1 MEPLLDV
8 KADPRTISAITLG
21 QDPAL
26 DALYGCFRINNPR
39 GDAFAAQREVEI
51 VARSGKQIRVVV
63 PEAMKIELPADAKL
77 VNTGLFRIANIGKH
91 RNAMQLLT
99 LRAGWNQTERDI
111 HRLLDL
117 DPDGTLVGTLRGK
130 DFNFPIATASVLPL
144 GRNNS
149 WIGMILVHPEA
160 RRQGIANAMMQACVK
175 YALEAG
181 KIINGLDATPMGNTV
196 YGAVGYV
203 NSYRIWR
210 SIFQTAEFA
219 ERAYDSRHVAVL
231 RESDLPE
238 VIRYDA
244 AAFLERA
251 AILRALF
258 ADAGGDCFVY
268 RDDAGA
274 VRGYCLTRP
283 GRLRPFVGPFIADT
297 EAIARDL
304 LTAAGRGLHA
314 RAPGGEA
321 MLDTPEIQFA
331 DPGVYVARAFEQEKK
346 PATHRLS
353 QTLKPVRDFTRMYQ
367 LVREEDVERLA
378 GQFIRAEGLERQAP
392 RALEFREIM
401 AKAVSNY
408 TLTRGFMELE
418 RAELQKKFWGIT
430 GPEKG

>member
-1 MEPLLDV
+1 MKPLLDV
-8 KADPRTISAITLG
+8 KVDPRNLSNITLG

-26 DALYGCFRINNPR
+26 DTLYACFRLNNPR
-39 GDAFAAQREVEI
+39 GDAFAPQREVEI
-51 VARSGKQIRVVV
+51 IARSGRKIRVAV
-63 PEAMKIELPADAKL
+63 PEAMKIDLPADAKL
-77 VNTGLFRIANIGKH
+77 VNTDLFRIENIGKH
-91 RNAMQLLT
+91 RDVMYLLT

-111 HRLLDL
+111 NRMIEL
-117 DPDGTLVGTLRGK
+117 DPDGTLVGNLFSK
-130 DFNFPIATASVLPL
+130 DFNVPIATASVLPL

-175 YALEAG
+175 YAIDSG

-210 SIFQTAEFA
+210 SLYQPAEFA
-219 ERAYDSRHVAVL
+219 ERAYDARHVAAMQA
-231 RESDLPE
+231 SDLPA

-244 AAFLERA
+244 AAFTERDA
-251 AILRALF
+251 LLRALF
-258 ADAGGDCFVY
+258 ADAQGDCFVY

-274 VRGYCLTRP
+274 IRGYCLTRP

-304 LTAAGRGLHA
+304 LTAASRFLHA
-314 RAPGGEA
+314 RQPGGEA
-321 MLDTPEIQFA
+321 MLDTPESKFA
-331 DPGVYVARAFEQEKK
+331 DPGVYVERAFEQEKK
-346 PATHRLS
+346 PSSHLLS
-353 QTLKPVRDFTRMYQ
+353 KTLKPVRDFTRMYQ
-367 LVREEDVERLA
+367 LVRDEDVDRLV
-378 GQFIRAEGLERQAP
+378 GQFIKAEGLDKGSP
-392 RALEFREIM
+392 RAVEFQNTM
-401 AKAVSNY
+401 AKSVNNY
-408 TLTRGFMELE
+408 TITRGFMELE